1 MLSHRSFNFSL
12 NARVDSFLG
21 LWALIV
27 RWIFNFTFLSV
38 IRAPKLIFRL
48 FRSEFALTVLPFQA
62 IIDVLL
68 ACFMRVKILFL
79 FTLSAIGVLTNIFEM
94 IQLNV
99 IEKSKFDLS
108 HVLSLNNFYLFQ
120 REESLIFRV
129 LWIYSHAIVTRFL
142 F

>member
-1 MLSHRSFNFSL
+1 
-12 NARVDSFLG
+12 
-21 LWALIV
+21 
-27 RWIFNFTFLSV
+27 
-38 IRAPKLIFRL
+38 
-48 FRSEFALTVLPFQA
+48 
-62 IIDVLL
+62 
-68 ACFMRVKILFL
+68 MRVKILFL

-129 LWIYSHAIVTRFL
+129 LWIYSHAIVARFL